1 MAMNTELSSAITAS
15 DCHSTI
21 AVKAR
26 SGEARRDE
34 MKHPGFLK
42 YLDGW
47 SSIGTSGGET
57 AGYRVVKPVGAREFN
72 EDTQNNSTPL

>member
-1 MAMNTELSSAITAS
+1 
-15 DCHSTI
+15 
-21 AVKAR
+21 
-26 SGEARRDE
+26 

-47 SSIGTSGGET
+47 SRIGTSGGET